1 MQNAESVSQL
11 SLSKAQEPPA
21 VERVFPHR
29 SFKQGPATHHRPPID
44 ILSAHKYV
52 SPRSRPLTPEE
63 VEVRR
68 IAYALKIPTAEACE
82 MAARDLA
89 PLLDAAEAAGT
100 VIVLMPV
107 PASTGTVD
115 ANRQIANE
123 LAAEIHRRF
132 PDRRVQVKI
141 TVGRKHPVES
151 SCVRRRRGLAG
162 LRGEEHAMI
171 RVAGPLTATQTAYY
185 FIDNM
190 ATTGSTLDACRA
202 ALGFGAGIVW
212 ADEGRTLSSH

>member
-11 SLSKAQEPPA
+11 SLSKAQEQPA
-21 VERVFPHR
+21 VERVFQSR
-29 SFKQGPATHHRPPID
+29 SIKSGQATHHRPPID

-82 MAARDLA
+82 LAARDLA
-89 PLLDAAEAAGT
+89 PLLDAAEAPGT

-107 PASTGTVD
+107 PSSTGTVD

-123 LAAEIHRRF
+123 LAAEVHRRY
-132 PDRRVQVKI
+132 PERRVQVKI

-151 SCVRRRRGLAG
+151 SCVRRRRGLTG
-162 LRGEEHAMI
+162 LHGEEHAMI
-171 RVAGPLTATQTAYY
+171 RVAGPLTATATAYY
-185 FIDNM
+185 FVDNM

-202 ALGFGAGIVW
+202 ALGFGEGIVW
-212 ADEGRTLSSH
+212 ADEGKTISSH